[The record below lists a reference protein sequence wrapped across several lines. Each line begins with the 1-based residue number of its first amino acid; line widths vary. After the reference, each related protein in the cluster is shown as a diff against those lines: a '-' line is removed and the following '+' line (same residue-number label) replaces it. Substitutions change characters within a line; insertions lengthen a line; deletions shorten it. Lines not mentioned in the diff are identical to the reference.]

1 MTAAKGNS
9 DDVEQ
14 LLAPRVTGKRYLH
27 LIPDEKF
34 IDDAHALFEEAA
46 PGKHDYLLLS
56 SETPLRYIR
65 GFRPIRL
72 DPWRALAPRVL
83 EVLPDYEAV
92 FVHFLNPAARQVVDS
107 APERTRF
114 VWIGWG
120 ADYYHLIRE
129 RGQLLMPETR
139 ERFARIVPGKDP
151 LTRVKRAARMLPRV
165 LRHPVRTAA
174 QVRWQLRLHG
184 IDANQPGEL
193 QLLNRVNY
201 FAPVLREDYDAI
213 KGANP
218 AFHPQFLQWNYWTAG
233 MGLLG
238 EAPIEAPSARN
249 ILLGNS
255 ATPENNHLE
264 AMRLIAGEVGHDR
277 KIICPLSYG
286 IPAYASMISDEG
298 ERMFGDR
305 FVPLRDFM
313 GTAPYLE
320 MLRSCSV
327 AAMNHL
333 RQQAMGNIIMMLWL
347 GARVF
352 LNHENPINK
361 AMASIGVDVYDIREL
376 PDYLKQDEVR
386 PSPDSV
392 MDIRERLDRRFGR
405 DAALR
410 NTLAL
415 LARVAQ

>member
-1 MTAAKGNS
+1 MAAAKGNS

-14 LLAPRVTGKRYLH
+14 LLTPRATGKRYLH

-34 IDDAHALFEEAA
+34 IDDAHAIFEEAA
-46 PGKHDYLLLS
+46 PGAHDYLLLS
-56 SETPLRYIR
+56 ADTPLRYIR
-65 GFRPIRL
+65 DFRPIRL
-72 DPWRALAPRVL
+72 DSRHVLRPRVL
-83 EVLPDYEAV
+83 DVLPDYEAV
-92 FVHFLNPAARQVVDS
+92 FIHFLNPAARQVVDA

-129 RGQLLMPETR
+129 RSQLLLPETR
-139 ERFARIVPGKDP
+139 ERFARLAPGKGP
-151 LTRVKRAARMLPRV
+151 LDLVQKAARMLPRA
-165 LRHPVRTAA
+165 LRHPVRTAL
-174 QVRWQLRLHG
+174 QVQSQLRLHG

-193 QLLNRVNY
+193 QLLNRVSY

-213 KGANP
+213 KRANP
-218 AFHPQFLQWNYWTAG
+218 GFHPHFLQWNYWTAG
-233 MGLLG
+233 MGPLG
-238 EAPIEAPSARN
+238 EAPIETPFARN

-264 AMRLIAGEVGHDR
+264 AMRLIEAAGHDR
-277 KIICPLSYG
+277 KVICPLSYG
-286 IPAYASMISDEG
+286 IPAYASMISNEG
-298 ERMFGDR
+298 EQLFGDR

-313 GTAPYLE
+313 ATAPYLE

-361 AMASIGVDVYDIREL
+361 AMASIGVDVHDIHGL
-376 PDYLKQDEVR
+376 PDYLKQDER
-386 PSPDSV
+386 GPSPDCI

-405 DAALR
+405 NAALR

-415 LARVAQ
+415 LARVTQ

>member
-1 MTAAKGNS
+1 MTAERGAA
-9 DDVEQ
+9 DVEQ
-14 LLAPRVTGKRYLH
+14 VLAPHVTGKRYLH

-34 IDDAHALFEEAA
+34 IDDARAIFEEVA
-46 PGKHDYLLLS
+46 PGANDYLLLS
-56 SETPLRYIR
+56 TAPLRYIR
-65 GFRPIRL
+65 DFQPIQL
-72 DPWRALAPRVL
+72 DPWRALRARAL
-83 EVLPDYEAV
+83 DVLPDYKAV
-92 FVHFLNPAARQVVDS
+92 FVHFLNPAARHVVDLAS
-107 APERTRF
+107 RRTRF

-129 RGQLLMPETR
+129 RGQLLLPETR
-139 ERFARIVPGKDP
+139 ERFARIAPGKAP
-151 LTRVKRAARMLPRV
+151 MTPIQKAVRLFPRV
-165 LRHPVRTAA
+165 LRHPFRTAA
-174 QVRWQLRLHG
+174 QVRLQWRQRRFDAGRPDELRLL
-184 IDANQPGEL
+184 D
-193 QLLNRVNY
+193 RVSY

-218 AFHPQFLQWNYWTAG
+218 GFHPQFLQWNYWTAG

-238 EAPIEAPSARN
+238 EEPVESPSAHDV
-249 ILLGNS
+249 LLGNS

-264 AMRLIAGEVGHDR
+264 AMRLIERAGVRDR
-277 KIICPLSYG
+277 RIVCPLSYG
-286 IPAYASMISDEG
+286 IPAYARIVSDEG

-305 FVPLRDFM
+305 FVPLVDYM
-313 GTAPYLE
+313 ATAPYLE
-320 MLRSCSV
+320 VLRGCSV

-352 LNHENPINK
+352 LNHQNPINK

-376 PDYLKQDEVR
+376 PDYLRQNEER
-386 PSPDSV
+386 PSRDSI

-405 DAALR
+405 NAALK

-415 LARVAQ
+415 LAKVAQ

>member
-1 MTAAKGNS
+1 MVAGKGNS
-9 DDVEQ
+9 DDVVQ
-14 LLAPRVTGKRYLH
+14 LLAPRITGKRYLH
-27 LIPDEKF
+27 LVPDEKF
-34 IDDAHALFEEAA
+34 IDDAYAIFEEIA
-46 PGKHDYLLLS
+46 PGTHDYLLLS
-56 SETPLRYIR
+56 ADTPLRYIR
-65 GFRPIRL
+65 DFRPIQL
-72 DPWRALAPRVL
+72 DPRRALRPRVL
-83 EVLPDYEAV
+83 GVLPDYEVV
-92 FVHFLNPAARQVVDS
+92 FVHFLNPAARQLVDA
-107 APERTRF
+107 APEGTRF

-129 RGQLLMPETR
+129 RGQLLLPETR
-139 ERFARIVPGKDP
+139 ERFARIVLGKSP
-151 LTRVKRAARMLPRV
+151 LDRVRRAARMLPRA
-165 LRHPVRTAA
+165 LKHPVRTAA
-174 QVRWQLRLHG
+174 QMQSQLRLSG
-184 IDANQPGEL
+184 IDANQPGEPR
-193 QLLNRVNY
+193 LLNRVSY

-213 KGANP
+213 KSANP
-218 AFHPQFLQWNYWTAG
+218 GFHPEFLQWNYWTAG
-233 MGLLG
+233 MDLLG
-238 EAPIEAPSARN
+238 AAPIESSSACN

-264 AMRLIAGEVGHDR
+264 AMRLIADAAGHDR

-286 IPAYASMISDEG
+286 IPAYASMISSEG
-298 ERMFGDR
+298 KQLFGDR
-305 FVPLRDFM
+305 FMPLLDFM
-313 GTAPYLE
+313 ATAPYLE

-361 AMASIGVDVYDIREL
+361 AMASLGVDMHDIREL
-376 PDYLKQDEVR
+376 PDYLKQGACGS
-386 PSPDSV
+386 SPDRI

>member
-9 DDVEQ
+9 DDVEP

-27 LIPDEKF
+27 LVPDEKF
-34 IDDAHALFEEAA
+34 IDDAHALFEEVA

-56 SETPLRYIR
+56 ADTPLRYIR
-65 GFRPIRL
+65 DFRPIRL
-72 DPWRALAPRVL
+72 DAWHALRPRVL

-92 FVHFLNPAARQVVDS
+92 FVHFLNPAARQVVDA

-139 ERFARIVPGKDP
+139 ERLSRIVPGKDP
-151 LTRVKRAARMLPRV
+151 LTRVKKAARMLRRAV
-165 LRHPVRTAA
+165 KHPVRTAA
-174 QVRWQLRLHG
+174 QVQSQLRLHG

-193 QLLNRVNY
+193 RLLNRVNY

-218 AFHPQFLQWNYWTAG
+218 GFHPHFLQWNYWTAG

-238 EAPIEAPSARN
+238 EAPIASSSACN

-264 AMRLIAGEVGHDR
+264 AMRLIEGAVGHDR

-286 IPAYASMISDEG
+286 MPAYASMISNEG
-298 ERMFGDR
+298 ERVFGDR
-305 FVPLRDFM
+305 FVPLQDYM
-313 GTAPYLE
+313 ATAPYLE

-327 AAMNHL
+327 TAMNHL

-361 AMASIGVDVYDIREL
+361 AMASIGVDVYDIRGL
-376 PDYLKQDEVR
+376 PDYLKQNECG
-386 PSPDSV
+386 PSPDRI
-392 MDIRERLDRRFGR
+392 MDIRERLDHRFGR

-415 LARVAQ
+415 LARVAR